1 MAAVADGGK
10 RHAKCGFHD
19 IVEANSRPCCVA
31 CREEHLPA
39 STARNAR
46 RPFGAPTC
54 SCVPEGNDAAVFE
67 GRRRRT
73 TALFPKDVFDDMAR
87 KDPVRKDKASM
98 ADGAMSLFDRDNL
111 EFLDALRYGLERIS
125 AATATAARPKSDPTA
140 SADASDADHLFERYW
155 VSDDDERWDMGEL
168 NVKIIHRGRI
178 RINRAQWQ
186 QVIQTCSDGLVEAGI
201 RKDFYLNIFL
211 HPSNVRLIYVT
222 YRYKQSS
229 DKQREFRRGILVDEA
244 SNIREMMMHLAYWFT
259 AQPHAEKNYP
269 VWNHLVEQA
278 MAKLRAAG

>member
-1 MAAVADGGK
+1 VNRATAAW
-10 RHAKCGFHD
+10 
-19 IVEANSRPCCVA
+19 
-31 CREEHLPA
+31 
-39 STARNAR
+39 
-46 RPFGAPTC
+46 APTC

-67 GRRRRT
+67 VRRRRA
-73 TALFPKDVFDDMAR
+73 TALFPRDVFDDMAR
-87 KDPVRKDKASM
+87 KDPVRKDKASV

-140 SADASDADHLFERYW
+140 SADASDADHLFERYR